1 MMAGAANPRLKQE
14 WKMASLKQC
23 ITMAGLT
30 VLSGLSLSG
39 CATEKYVN
47 EHIAV
52 VSQRVDA
59 LEAKVAQVDQATQ
72 AANQAAQAAGASA
85 TTANQKVDQ
94 LTTRVDSIEQRL
106 AAKKKPRN

>member
-1 MMAGAANPRLKQE
+1 MPVSRQTIGMA
-14 WKMASLKQC
+14 C
-23 ITMAGLT
+23 LT
-30 VLSGLSLSG
+30 IATGLSVSG
-39 CATEKYVN
+39 CATEQYVD

-59 LEAKVAQVDQATQ
+59 LESRLAQVDQAAQ

-94 LTTRVDSIEQRL
+94 LTARVDTIEQTL
-106 AAKKKPRN
+106 AQKRPRN

>member
-1 MMAGAANPRLKQE
+1 
-14 WKMASLKQC
+14 MASLNQS
-23 ITMAGLT
+23 IAMVGLT
-30 VLSGLSLSG
+30 IMGGLSVSG

-59 LEAKVAQVDQATQ
+59 LAAKVAQVDQATQ

-85 TTANQKVDQ
+85 ATANQKVDA
-94 LTTRVDSIEQRL
+94 LTARVDSIEQTL

>member
-1 MMAGAANPRLKQE
+1 
-14 WKMASLKQC
+14 MASLKQS
-23 ITMAGLT
+23 IAMAGLT
-30 VLSGLSLSG
+30 ILGGLSVSG
-39 CATEKYVN
+39 CATEKYVD

-59 LEAKVAQVDQATQ
+59 LEAKVAQVDQAAQ

-85 TTANQKVDQ
+85 QNANQKVDA
-94 LTTRVDSIEQRL
+94 LSARVDTIEQTL